1 MEWTKIKE
9 LTMKEYSGMT
19 ELRKKCV
26 RQEGTTV
33 CYFFS
38 VSHKTCRLTY
48 AEISGIAIKYLK
60 LSKKDVAS

>member
-1 MEWTKIKE
+1 
-9 LTMKEYSGMT
+9 MKEYSGMT

-38 VSHKTCRLTY
+38 VSHKTCRITY